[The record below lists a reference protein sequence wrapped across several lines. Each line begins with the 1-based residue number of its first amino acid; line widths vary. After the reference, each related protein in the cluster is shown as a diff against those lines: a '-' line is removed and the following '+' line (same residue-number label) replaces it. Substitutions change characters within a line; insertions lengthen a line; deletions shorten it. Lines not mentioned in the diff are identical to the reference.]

1 MEQCIKEW
9 KELLRANKK
18 HHIAFVEPLDLR
30 VLHAASNLAKDALLT
45 PVLIGD
51 KTKVTAFAT
60 EHRICIKDCILKE
73 QDKEVEDVNEYGTL
87 LLQNKVVDG
96 FITGATYSTRDVIRP
111 ALQHIPLK
119 RKNGRIC
126 GVMAVATENRTML
139 FADCSIH
146 IEPSANELVSIAT
159 EAIETAIQL
168 AIEPRVAFVSYTS
181 HSKRTDETAQ
191 RIRKAVKLTKIA
203 YPHIPIDGELQFDA
217 AFTPD
222 VAIRKIG
229 NSEVDG
235 NATIFIFPTLEAG
248 NIACKI
254 IEHLTTAHILG
265 PMTQGFTLPI
275 HDLSR
280 GCTTK
285 TIYDLAI
292 YAAVQALKQT

>member
-1 MEQCIKEW
+1 MEQYINKW
-9 KELLRANKK
+9 KKLLRANKK
-18 HHIAFVEPLDLR
+18 CHIAFVEPLDLR
-30 VLHAASNLAKDALLT
+30 VLHAASNLAKDGLVT
-45 PVLIGD
+45 PVLIGEEVAISALA
-51 KTKVTAFAT
+51 TK
-60 EHRICIKDCILKE
+60 HHICIKDCIVKE
-73 QDKEVEDVNEYGTL
+73 RDNAVGDVNEYGIL
-87 LLQNKVVDG
+87 MLQSKVVDG
-96 FITGATYSTRDVIRP
+96 LITGATYSTRDVIRP
-111 ALQHIPLK
+111 ALEHIPLK
-119 RKNGRIC
+119 RENGRIC
-126 GVMAVATENRTML
+126 GVMAVATESRTML

-146 IEPSANELVSIAT
+146 IEPTARELVAIAT

-168 AIEPRVAFVSYTS
+168 GIEPRLAFVSYTS
-181 HSKRTDETAQ
+181 HSKRTDETVQ
-191 RIRKAVKLTKIA
+191 RIREAVKLTKTA

-217 AFTPD
+217 AFAPD
-222 VAIRKIG
+222 VATRKVG
-229 NSEVDG
+229 NSDIHG

-292 YAAVQALKQT
+292 YTAIQALECA